1 MTSNASASIPS
12 RTLVP
17 EGLDPVAQARAELK
31 SALAAIEEKAN
42 VPKRMGIAVDT
53 YVNKGQKLA
62 KERPAAALAL
72 AIAGAAAIGCA
83 VWGAVRVYTR

>member
-1 MTSNASASIPS
+1 MKA
-12 RTLVP
+12 
-17 EGLDPVAQARAELK
+17 
-31 SALAAIEEKAN
+31 ALAAIEEKAN

-53 YVNKGQKLA
+53 DVNKGQKLA

-72 AIAGAAAIGCA
+72 AIAGAVAIGCA